1 MCLDTPLQEGKLTA
15 HSHGTSI
22 FYPVLFLHH
31 DSSQGLL
38 CVITA
43 TTVPLHGDN
52 GHVKPKGNSYNI
64 SGGVE
69 PSNTQT
75 YPGQSGW

>member
-1 MCLDTPLQEGKLTA
+1 MSTA

-22 FYPVLFLHH
+22 FYKVLFLYH

-43 TTVPLHGDN
+43 VLVPLHGDN
-52 GHVKPKGNSYNI
+52 GHVKSKGTSYSI

-75 YPGQSGW
+75 YPGQSWW